1 MHPRTLASFILLS
14 GFVRSRP
21 IAFGVKPQSGKR
33 LRESGWRLSR
43 GEGLA
48 KFVQGHSENTH
59 CQFPYCELPNQNSA
73 TQEAT
78 VEEPAKKT
86 SVNAEAIE
94 QQSIMLTVQVLWACH
109 AWNTTP
115 EEAAKQV
122 VADLYEHLSR
132 GGSVSVHVEELGGKE
147 HTIEA
152 TARR

>member
-1 MHPRTLASFILLS
+1 MNPRSLDTLVLLS
-14 GFVRSRP
+14 GFVRPFP

-59 CQFPYCELPNQNSA
+59 CQFPYCELLNENLA
-73 TQEAT
+73 TLET
-78 VEEPAKKT
+78 IVTEPAKKER
-86 SVNAEAIE
+86 VKFEAVE
-94 QQSIMLTVQVLWACH
+94 QESTILTVQVLWGCQAYN
-109 AWNTTP
+109 ATP
-115 EEAAKQV
+115 EEAARQV
-122 VADLYEHLSR
+122 VADLYAHLSR
-132 GGSVSVHVEELGGKE
+132 GGTVSVHVEELGGKE